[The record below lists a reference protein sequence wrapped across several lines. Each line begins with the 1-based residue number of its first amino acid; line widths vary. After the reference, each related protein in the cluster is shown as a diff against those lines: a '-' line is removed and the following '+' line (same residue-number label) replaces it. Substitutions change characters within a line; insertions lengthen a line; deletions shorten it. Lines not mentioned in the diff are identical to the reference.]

1 MRFFV
6 KLLIGAITGILL
18 LPYLVI
24 PKLSMP
30 KGCDLLSP
38 YFSYSDVDLLIDRTY
53 RDVASG
59 QNILD
64 HEILDSIIDEIQ
76 SAETFLVVDFFLW
89 NKWQGRFA
97 KNKDNNQELRSL
109 SDLLAD
115 AIIEKRKRNPEIP
128 ILLITDPINR
138 LYGSDHPEFFQSF
151 NDLGIP
157 VVYTDLY
164 NLPDP
169 NKIYSKQVRFWS
181 KFYDLNPNA
190 NSNRFRI
197 FPNLVE
203 SKAERLSFSQFFT
216 ALHLKANHRKLLIS
230 GYKDSPS
237 KMIIGSFNPSNASS
251 FNSNLA
257 VSVAG
262 PVADYVA
269 RSEIEIAKWSALK
282 PENLLGKRFELD
294 DAIRRM
300 DKALLPQDHFNQY
313 TSRKT
318 GVRFISEGSTK
329 QVLLDLF
336 ENSDKGTEI
345 DIAMFYLSDRKIVKA
360 LKSAGKKGAK
370 IRLILDQ
377 NKNAFG
383 FKKMGVPNRSVAD
396 ELMQLDE
403 VDSIQI
409 HWASA
414 ETGGQFHSKAI
425 RVFDDKRDILFLG
438 SSNVT
443 HRSINN
449 FNLEA
454 NVMFNDV
461 ITVNNEFDLYFES
474 IWGNSLGF
482 EESVEYKALK
492 NPKWMQYIRLCF
504 YRLQEWTQLS
514 TY

>member
-1 MRFFV
+1 MRFFI
-6 KLLIGAITGILL
+6 KLLIGAIAGILL
-18 LPYLVI
+18 LPYIVI

-30 KGCDLLSP
+30 EGCDLESP
-38 YFSYSDVDLLIDRTY
+38 YFSHSDADLLIDRTY
-53 RDVASG
+53 RDITTG

-64 HEILDSIIDEIQ
+64 HEILDAMIDEIQ
-76 SAETFLVVDFFLW
+76 SAETFLIVDFFLW

-97 KNKDNNQELRSL
+97 KNKNNVQELRSL
-109 SDLLAD
+109 ADLLAD
-115 AIIEKRKRNPEIP
+115 AIIEKRQQNPEIP

-138 LYGSDHPEFFQSF
+138 LYGNNDPELFQSF

-157 VVYTDLY
+157 VVYTDLS
-164 NLPDP
+164 NLPDS
-169 NKIYSKQVRFWS
+169 NKLYSKQVRFWS
-181 KFYDLNPNA
+181 KFYDLSS

-203 SKAERLSFSQFFT
+203 SKAERLSFSQFFK
-216 ALHLKANHRKLLIS
+216 ALHLKANHRKVLIA
-230 GYKDSPS
+230 GYRNSPS
-237 KMIIGSFNPSNASS
+237 KMIIGSFNPSDASS

-262 PVADYVA
+262 PLADYVA
-269 RSEIEIAKWSALK
+269 RSEMKIAQWSALK
-282 PENLLGKRFELD
+282 PENLLGKRFELE
-294 DAIRRM
+294 DAFRRLNE
-300 DKALLPQDHFNQY
+300 ALLPQNHFNQY
-313 TSRKT
+313 ASRKT
-318 GVRFISEGSTK
+318 GVRFISEGSTN

-336 ENSDKGTEI
+336 NNSDKGTEI
-345 DIAMFYLSDRKIVKA
+345 DIAMFYFSDRKMIKA
-360 LKSAGKKGAK
+360 LKSAAKRGVK

-383 FKKMGVPNRSVAD
+383 FKKIGVPNRSVAD

-414 ETGGQFHSKAI
+414 KTGGQFHSKAI
-425 RVFDDKRDILFLG
+425 RVFDDKQDILFLG
-438 SSNVT
+438 SSNLT

-454 NVMFNDV
+454 NVMFNEV
-461 ITVNNEFDLYFES
+461 VTVNNEFDLYFES
-474 IWGNSLGF
+474 VWGNSLGF
-482 EESVEYKALK
+482 EETVEYKALK

-504 YRLQEWTQLS
+504 YRIQEWTQLS